1 MWNKII
7 KFFERVGRA
16 KAADELIRQGRPDL
30 ARKIMIGNDPI

>member
-16 KAADELIRQGRPDL
+16 KAADEFMRMGRPDL
-30 ARKIMIGNDPI
+30 AKKIMTEG